1 MVRFYLRGGFPSSV
15 IVCITIRFFSFACI
29 IIGINTVLKS
39 MRWKLACIIIGIN
52 TVLKSMRWKP
62 GDLLLGTNH
71 NYCSAVCA
79 SEAATKAY
87 NIKGEH
93 DAREG

>member
-1 MVRFYLRGGFPSSV
+1 MRWKL
-15 IVCITIRFFSFACI
+15 ACI
-29 IIGINTVLKS
+29 IIDINTVLKS

-62 GDLLLGTNH
+62 GDILLGTNL
-71 NYCSAVCA
+71 NYCNVVCA

-87 NIKGEH
+87 NVKGEH
-93 DAREG
+93 DVKG